1 MKMNVLARLSLVALL
16 SGGLWVA
23 YAYGQAFGTQ
33 AARLSTVKVKDDL
46 YVIHNDFVPGNST
59 ALITSQGVVL
69 VDDKFDIDHDN
80 IMAELKKVTNQP
92 IRYVIDTHHHADHS
106 GGNAKMQAMDVQV
119 MASEQARANM
129 VDGKQPGL
137 PTIVFDHH
145 AHVYLGG
152 KNVELYHFGRAH
164 TNGDVVVLFPAQRT
178 LAAGDMFT
186 FGDATPELID
196 YAGGGSAKE
205 WTSTLDSAL
214 QLDFDA
220 VVPGHGVVTTKQEMR
235 KFRDSTLA
243 LRNRVHA
250 LVVQKKSRD
259 EISKAMQAEFHW
271 AALHVSLSLD
281 GAIAEMQ

>member
-1 MKMNVLARLSLVALL
+1 
-16 SGGLWVA
+16 
-23 YAYGQAFGTQ
+23 
-33 AARLSTVKVKDDL
+33 
-46 YVIHNDFVPGNST
+46 
-59 ALITSQGVVL
+59 
-69 VDDKFDIDHDN
+69 
-80 IMAELKKVTNQP
+80 
-92 IRYVIDTHHHADHS
+92 
-106 GGNAKMQAMDVQV
+106 MQAMNVQAI
-119 MASEQARANM
+119 ASEQARENM

-137 PTIVFDHH
+137 PTVVFDHH

-196 YAGGGSAKE
+196 YPGGGSAKE
-205 WTSTLDSAL
+205 WTSTLDSVL
-214 QLDFDA
+214 QLDFDS

-250 LVVQKKSRD
+250 LVVQKKTRD
-259 EISKAMQAEFHW
+259 EISKAMRSEFHW
-271 AALHVSLSLD
+271 ADLHVMLSLD